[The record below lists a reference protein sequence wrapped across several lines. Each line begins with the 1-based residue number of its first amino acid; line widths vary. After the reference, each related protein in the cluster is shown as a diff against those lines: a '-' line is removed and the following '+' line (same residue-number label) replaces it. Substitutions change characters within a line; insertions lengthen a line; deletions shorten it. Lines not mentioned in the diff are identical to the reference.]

1 MYFGKKASD
10 LELLNLDDVN
20 LKILGVTIDRNL
32 NLKSHIKTTY
42 KEKEQQLKVLSLFVI
57 WFYSPIAD

>member
-10 LELLNLDDVN
+10 LELLKLDDVN
-20 LKILGVTIDRNL
+20 LKILGAAIDRNL

-42 KEKEQQLKVLSLFVI
+42 KEKEQQLTVLPLFVI
-57 WFYSPIAD
+57 

>member
-20 LKILGVTIDRNL
+20 LKILGVTTDRNL

-57 WFYSPIAD
+57 